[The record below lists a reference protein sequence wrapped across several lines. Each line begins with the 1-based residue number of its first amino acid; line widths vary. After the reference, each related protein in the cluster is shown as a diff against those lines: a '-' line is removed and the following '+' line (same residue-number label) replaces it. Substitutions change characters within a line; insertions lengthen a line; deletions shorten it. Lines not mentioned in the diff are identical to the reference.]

1 MNLATITHKI
11 TLSTTDHNLV
21 GDIKVRQADDE
32 TIVLDARILEHGLV
46 KNFDGLKPFFCL
58 MAREVTGQGVSEE
71 PVVNFDSAKGTLK
84 YTLSA
89 NAMQMIGKN
98 EAYFSFRKDL
108 SNGRWSE
115 QFSTRSFY
123 YTVEKSIYTQ
133 PFKDSNYWF
142 TFKELYQKFMDYQ
155 ESGIDNWEKFVE
167 QNRDVLESIDPG
179 GVLLSEVI
187 RSRKP
192 IESDNPYI
200 DLPTRL
206 DEQIGKNSDFRE
218 FESNLSFMTRVYNE
232 SNERGANVKWF
243 GAKGDGLSDDT
254 AAIQFALDTFNYA
267 FLPKGNYKVS
277 RIVLPSNSKLIGV
290 SKMDSVIIGGDENLT
305 TEIVAVPRS
314 SAYTQIEE
322 LSIKGNSGKASGIRY
337 TSDGT
342 ETTGNNR
349 HRIKNLYISDVYI
362 GVVVPHF
369 LRGMTMDDVMV
380 ERADYNGFNI
390 QCTDSLFNNLIS
402 AISKRDGFY
411 ISGSNNR
418 ISNIKAYYAGTS
430 RTAGS
435 GVKIETC
442 SFTTF
447 NNIELQ
453 ENVLDNIQIRDCSS
467 LIIQNLISDGAGCL
481 FGQGMGV
488 DLKYLDGEFG
498 DVPICNIKVNNIRN
512 CIIDAI
518 VYNGRTTTA
527 GAKWQ
532 ARYGLA
538 SMAAGLDNG
547 NTIRVN
553 IRNDSTDSTFNR
565 FGFRTNTATLDSY
578 MERNSVYINSKI
590 ANSVDIY
597 IK

>member
-1 MNLATITHKI
+1 MVVSYPISLEVKEPNNDIGILRIRQSDEESQ
-11 TLSTTDHNLV
+11 TLV
-21 GDIKVRQADDE
+21 VQ
-32 TIVLDARILEHGLV
+32 VLEY
-46 KNFDGLKPFFCL
+46 GLKKSYEGLQIFFCAKL
-58 MAREVTGQGVSEE
+58 GQTSGLGIIEQKLLPSEMTDPKNGKFE
-71 PVVNFDSAKGTLK
+71 
-84 YTLSA
+84 YTMRAEDWQQLGR
-89 NAMQMIGKN
+89 QT
-98 EAYFSFRKDL
+98 AYFSFRKMKDDHTYVQ
-108 SNGRWSE
+108 
-115 QFSTRSFY
+115 QFSTRDFTY
-123 YTVEKSIYTQ
+123 EVTKNIYSDGIKEVTKDGSTYVWTFEDLLRLLQ
-133 PFKDSNYWF
+133 EFKDSGETDFLEWF
-142 TFKELYQKFMDYQ
+142 AEIKDQLSEDAAGNLMLLYQ
-155 ESGIDNWEKFVE
+155 SL
-167 QNRDVLESIDPG
+167 RD
-179 GVLLSEVI
+179 
-187 RSRKP
+187 K
-192 IESDNPYI
+192 
-200 DLPTRL
+200 T
-206 DEQIGKNSDFRE
+206 GKDDDFRG
-218 FESNLSFMTRVYNE
+218 FESNLSYMKRVYNE
-232 SNERGANVKWF
+232 NTERGVNVKWF
-243 GAKGDGLSDDT
+243 GAKGDGLNDDT
-254 AAIQFALDTFNYA
+254 AAIQFALDTFKFA

-290 SKMDSVIIGGDENLT
+290 SKMDSVIIGGDDTLT
-305 TEIVAVPRS
+305 TEIVAIPRS

-342 ETTGNNR
+342 EITGNNR

-362 GVVVPHF
+362 GVVVPYF
-369 LRGMTMDDVMV
+369 LRGVTMDDVMV
-380 ERADYNGFNI
+380 ERSDYNGFNI

-418 ISNIKAYYAGTS
+418 VSNIKAYYAGTS
-430 RTAGS
+430 KTAGS

-453 ENVLDNIQIRDCSS
+453 ENVLDNIQVRDCSS

-498 DVPICNIKVNNIRN
+498 DVPICDIKINNIRN

-578 MERNSVYINSKI
+578 LERNSVYINAKI

-597 IK
+597 VK